1 MRKIKPALFIL
12 FGYLFIIFSGTIILL
27 LPFSR
32 KGNLSFIDALF
43 TATSATCVTGLIVK
57 DTEKFFTP
65 FGKIIILILIQIG
78 GLGYVT
84 LVFLITRLMGRKI
97 PYFLKLTALES
108 FEKLDLSS
116 VWFFFKRIL
125 LFSLFIEFVFFIY
138 FFIFLLINNYS
149 PLYSLFHSIF
159 HTVSAFCNAGFSSFS
174 ENLSGFSKFP
184 LFYLPISFLFI
195 LGGLGFP
202 VIDDFYL
209 KIFKKEKRKL
219 SHHSRVVIKTTIFL
233 ILTGWIY
240 IFLMEY
246 KNSLSNFNFFEKIG
260 ISFFH
265 AVTPRTAGF
274 NLINISLFHPSTLL
288 FIIFLMM
295 IGGSPGGTAGG
306 FKTTVFAYFSAW
318 VRSVIKGE
326 EEVILRER
334 FVNKEEILRSFSII
348 LFYISFSLISLFF
361 LLITEYKVYNNRG
374 FLPIL
379 FEIFSALGTVG
390 LSTGSSKVSNL
401 SLAHDFSIYGKLILI
416 ILMFSGRAGM
426 LTLYSA
432 FIKKKKLPYKYPEAE
447 CYLA

>member
-1 MRKIKPALFIL
+1 MIKLKPATFIIS
-12 FGYLFIIFSGTIILL
+12 GYLSIIFLGTILLL

-32 KGNLSFIDALF
+32 RGDLSIIDAIF

-65 FGKIIILILIQIG
+65 FGKIVILFLIQIG

-84 LVFLITRLMGRKI
+84 FVFLITKLMGRKM
-97 PYFLKLTALES
+97 PYFLKLTARES
-108 FEKLDLSS
+108 FEKLNLSNA
-116 VWFFFKRIL
+116 WLFFKRIL
-125 LFSLFIEFVFFIY
+125 IFSLLIEFIFFIY
-138 FFIFLLINNYS
+138 FFIFFIIKS
-149 PLYSLFHSIF
+149 YSLLFSAFHSIF
-159 HTVSAFCNAGFSSFS
+159 HTISAFCNAGFSSFS
-174 ENLSGFSKFP
+174 NNISEFVKTP
-184 LFYLPISFLFI
+184 LFYIPLSFLFI
-195 LGGLGFP
+195 LGGLGYP
-202 VIDDFYL
+202 VIDEFYV
-209 KIFKKEKRKL
+209 KIFKKEKKKL
-219 SHHSRVVIKTTIFL
+219 SHHSRVVIKTTILL
-233 ILTGWIY
+233 ILIGWIY
-240 IFLMEY
+240 IFLIEY
-246 KNSLSNFNFFEKIG
+246 KNSLSNFNLIDKIG

-274 NLINISLFHPSTLL
+274 NLINVSFFHPSTLL

-334 FVNKEEILRSFSII
+334 FVNKEEILRAFSIM
-348 LFYISFSLISLFF
+348 LFYISISLISLFF
-361 LLITEYKVYNNRG
+361 LLITEYKVYNNKG

-390 LSTGSSKVSNL
+390 LSTGSSKVHNL
-401 SLAHDFSIYGKLILI
+401 SLAYDFSIYGKIILI
-416 ILMFSGRAGM
+416 ILMLSGRAGM

-432 FIKKKKLPYKYPEAE
+432 FIRKKKLPYKYPEAE
-447 CYLA
+447 CYLG

>member
-1 MRKIKPALFIL
+1 MIRFKPAVFII
-12 FGYLFIIFSGTIILL
+12 FGYLSIIFLGTILL
-27 LPFSR
+27 LFPFSR
-32 KGNLSFIDALF
+32 RESLSFIDALF
-43 TATSATCVTGLIVK
+43 TATSAVCVTGLIVK

-65 FGKIIILILIQIG
+65 FGKIIILFLIQIG

-84 LVFLITRLMGRKI
+84 FVFLITRIMGRKM
-97 PYFLKLTALES
+97 PYFLRLTARES

-116 VWFFFKRIL
+116 AWLFFKRIL
-125 LFSLFIEFVFFIY
+125 IFSLLIEFVFFIY
-138 FFIFLLINNYS
+138 FFIFFMIKNYPLLFSI
-149 PLYSLFHSIF
+149 FHSIF

-174 ENLSGFSKFP
+174 NNVSEFVKIP
-184 LFYLPISFLFI
+184 LFYIPLSFLFI

-202 VIDDFYL
+202 VIDEFYV
-209 KIFKKEKRKL
+209 KIFKKGKRKL
-219 SHHSRVVIKTTIFL
+219 SYHSRVVIKTTIFL
-233 ILTGWIY
+233 ILIGWFY

-246 KNSLSNFNFFEKIG
+246 GNSLSNFKLIDKIG

-274 NLINISLFHPSTLL
+274 HLIDISLFHPSTLL

-334 FVNKEEILRSFSII
+334 FVNKEEILKAFSIM
-348 LFYISFSLISLFF
+348 LLYISISLISLFF
-361 LLITEYKVYNNRG
+361 LLITEYKLYNSKG

-390 LSTGSSKVSNL
+390 LSTGSSKIPNL
-401 SLAHDFSIYGKLILI
+401 SFAHDFSIYGKLILI
-416 ILMFSGRAGM
+416 VLMLSGRAGM

-432 FIKKKKLPYKYPEAE
+432 FIRKKKLPYKYPEAE
-447 CYLA
+447 CYLG

>member
-1 MRKIKPALFIL
+1 MIRLKPATLIII
-12 FGYLFIIFSGTIILL
+12 GYLFMIFSGTILIL

-32 KGNLSFIDALF
+32 NGNISFIDALF

-57 DTEKFFTP
+57 DTERFFTP
-65 FGKIIILILIQIG
+65 FGKMIILLLIQIG

-84 LVFLITRLMGRKI
+84 FVFLITRLTGKKV
-97 PYFLKLTALES
+97 PYFLKLAARES
-108 FEKLDLSS
+108 FERLDLSNA
-116 VWFFFKRIL
+116 WIFFKRIL
-125 LFSLFIEFVFFIY
+125 FFSLFIEFIFFIY
-138 FFIFLLINNYS
+138 SFIYFIINGYPFLLS
-149 PLYSLFHSIF
+149 AFHSIF

-174 ENLSGFSKFP
+174 NNLSEFVRAP
-184 LFYLPISFLFI
+184 LFYIPLSFLFI

-202 VIDDFYL
+202 LIDEFYL

-219 SHHSRVVIKTTIFL
+219 SYHSKVVIKTTIFL

-246 KNSLSNFNFFEKIG
+246 NNSLSNFNFIEKIG

-334 FVNKEEILRSFSII
+334 FVNKEEILRALSII
-348 LFYISFSLISLFF
+348 LFYISLSLISLFF
-361 LLITEYKVYNNRG
+361 LLITEYRIYNGRG

-379 FEIFSALGTVG
+379 FEIFSGLGTVG
-390 LSTGSSKVSNL
+390 LSTGSQKVHNL
-401 SLAHDFSIYGKLILI
+401 SLAHDFSIYGKIILI
-416 ILMFSGRAGM
+416 ILMLSGRAGM

-432 FIKKKKLPYKYPEAE
+432 FIRKKKLPYKYPEAE
-447 CYLA
+447 CYLG